1 MCCSESTTDKVK
13 WSCLPALPP
22 LNLLRLQ
29 PISFTRVSSREVTS
43 RMLGLRSSMDVP
55 FVPLPALS
63 SPRLNKSDTDPDV
76 KALALA
82 DDNIST
88 SSLEDTINVMSV
100 SLSSSFMRIWESC
113 LCWQSMPKCD
123 QQH

>member
-1 MCCSESTTDKVK
+1 M
-13 WSCLPALPP
+13 
-22 LNLLRLQ
+22 
-29 PISFTRVSSREVTS
+29 SSREVTS

-63 SPRLNKSDTDPDV
+63 SPRLNKSDTDPDL

-100 SLSSSFMRIWESC
+100 RPSSC
-113 LCWQSMPKCD
+113 LGGPGFLPLIQILADIAAM
-123 QQH
+123 